1 MPQESP
7 VPDAVADH
15 WTELLDDA
23 RATAAEYRDRGWDVL
38 LVHTADA
45 TVVEEGL
52 DVLAPD
58 NEYDELAALAEQVA
72 FDNSRVF
79 SNTAGGVRFL
89 LIVVEATD
97 EKEAVAVPA
106 YFAVAEEPELREQA
120 KADGELHTQI
130 RALGSESQVTF
141 THDDPALFFSA

>member
-15 WTELLDDA
+15 WTALLDDA

-52 DVLAPD
+52 DVLVPD
-58 NEYDELAALAEQVA
+58 NEYDELTALAEQAA
-72 FDNSRVF
+72 FDTSRVF
-79 SNTAGGVRFL
+79 TNTAGGVRFL
-89 LIVVEATD
+89 LLVAEATE
-97 EKEAVAVPA
+97 EKRAVAVPA
-106 YFAVAEEPELREQA
+106 YFAVVEEPQLREQGKTA
-120 KADGELHTQI
+120 GELTTQI

-141 THDDPALFFSA
+141 THDDPTFFLSE

>member
-1 MPQESP
+1 MPQDSP

-23 RATAAEYRDRGWDVL
+23 RATAAEYRDRGWAVL
-38 LVHTADA
+38 LVHTADT

-58 NEYDELAALAEQVA
+58 NEYDELTALAEQA
-72 FDNSRVF
+72 TFDNSRVF
-79 SNTAGGVRFL
+79 TNTAGGVRFL
-89 LIVVEATD
+89 LIVVEAT
-97 EKEAVAVPA
+97 ETKQAVAVPA
-106 YFAVAEEPELREQA
+106 YFAVAEEPTLREQGTA
-120 KADGELHTQI
+120 AGVLTTQI

-141 THDDPALFFSA
+141 THDNPSIFVSE

>member
-1 MPQESP
+1 VPQESP

-52 DVLAPD
+52 DVLVPD
-58 NEYDELAALAEQVA
+58 NEYDELAALAEQAA

-89 LIVVEATD
+89 LIVVEATE
-97 EKEAVAVPA
+97 EKQAVAVPA
-106 YFAVAEEPELREQA
+106 YFAVAEEPTLREQGKTA
-120 KADGELHTQI
+120 GVLRTQI
-130 RALGSESQVTF
+130 RALGSESRVTF
-141 THDDPALFFSA
+141 THDDPTLFFSE